1 MEKISV
7 IIITKNEE
15 LQIEEC
21 LKSVGWAD
29 EIILVD
35 SESADKTIDIAK
47 RYTDKIFV
55 RKWEGFAPQKSYAL
69 SLANN
74 EWVLSL
80 DADERISEEL
90 KHEILNMDLN
100 PFDGYSIQRN
110 NYFLHKHIKTC
121 GWEKDAQ
128 LRLFKK
134 CKTSVTNRLV
144 HEGFVV
150 NGKTGTLKNPML
162 HFTYNTIESAFL
174 KINHY
179 SSLQALEKYKTK
191 GRVTGFTITAHGIAS
206 FYKTFFALKGFKDG
220 VHGLCIAL
228 IDSFTT
234 FLTYMKI
241 WELQKNK

>member
-21 LKSVGWAD
+21 LKSVSWAD

-35 SESADKTIDIAK
+35 SESTDKTIDIAK
-47 RYTDKIFV
+47 KYTDKFFV
-55 RKWEGFAPQKSYAL
+55 KKWEGFAPQKSYAL

-90 KHEILNMDLN
+90 KHEILNVDLN
-100 PFDGYSIQRN
+100 SFDGYSIPRN
-110 NYFLHKHIKTC
+110 NYFLHKLIKTC
-121 GWEKDAQ
+121 GWEKDSQ
-128 LRLFKK
+128 LRLLKK
-134 CKTSVTNRLV
+134 CKTSVTDRLV
-144 HEGFVV
+144 HEGFIV
-150 NGKTGTLKNPML
+150 NGNTGKLKSPML
-162 HFTYNTIESAFL
+162 HFTYNTIESAIS

-179 SSLQALEKYKTK
+179 SSLQALERYKTK
-191 GRVTGFTITAHGIAS
+191 GRVNGFTIIAHGIAS
-206 FYKTFFALKGFKDG
+206 FYKTFFALKGFRDG
-220 VHGLCIAL
+220 VHGLCIAF